1 MEDRRQILP
10 VLFLDI
16 LQTTLILSLGPW
28 TCAGKQSPSK
38 CFLSFSIYYRPKRL
52 VGDPAVMMI
61 VKLNYIEVKKQWDY
75 YTVQ

>member
-1 MEDRRQILP
+1 MQESNPLP
-10 VLFLDI
+10 NAF
-16 LQTTLILSLGPW
+16 
-28 TCAGKQSPSK
+28 
-38 CFLSFSIYYRPKRL
+38 FSIYYRPKRL